1 MKIVFMGTPDFAV
14 PSLRSLAKSKHEVC
28 LVISQPDRAGNRGK
42 MSMPIIKEIAIAE
55 NIPVMQ
61 PERIK
66 QNEELMDVIKGIN
79 PDMIIVAA
87 YGKILPKE
95 LLDLPRF
102 GCVNVHAS
110 LLPKFRGASPIQH
123 AILTGET
130 HSGVT
135 IMKMAEG
142 LDTGDMYSQASLE
155 IAGSNYP
162 ELSERLAKLGAEL
175 LLKTMDDI
183 ESGKAHAEVQDET
196 KATHT
201 GIIKKEE
208 GRVNFADE
216 SAIEI
221 ERKLRAFTPWPGVYF
236 ELGDSKIKIK
246 AVEVHNDIKPVEVG
260 RPAEVIAAN
269 NDGIDVICRKG
280 VLRIKELQAP
290 GKKSIKSGDYLRGNK
305 LEVGTVLGR

>member
-1 MKIVFMGTPDFAV
+1 MKIVFMGTPDFAA
-14 PSLRSLAKSKHEVC
+14 PSLKALAKSKHEVC
-28 LVISQPDRAGNRGK
+28 LVISQ
-42 MSMPIIKEIAIAE
+42 MTMPIIKEIALAE
-55 NIPVMQ
+55 NLPVLQ

-66 QNEELMDVIKGIN
+66 QNEELMNTLREIN

-95 LLDLPRF
+95 LLDLPKF
-102 GCVNVHAS
+102 GCINVHAS

-130 HSGVT
+130 HAGVT

-162 ELSERLAKLGAEL
+162 ELSERLAELGADL
-175 LLKTMDDI
+175 LLKTIDEI
-183 ESGKAHAEVQDET
+183 ESGKAHAEVQDES
-196 KATHT
+196 KVTHT
-201 GIIKKEE
+201 GIIKKDE
-208 GRVNFADE
+208 GRLSFADE
-216 SAIEI
+216 SAAEI

-236 ELGDSKIKIK
+236 ELGDLKIKIK
-246 AVEVHNDIKPVEVG
+246 AVEVLDEIESRG

-269 NDGIDVICRKG
+269 NDGIDVACREG

-290 GKKSIKSGDYLRGNK
+290 GKKSMKSGDYLRGNK
-305 LEVGTVLGR
+305 LEIGTVLGR

>member
-1 MKIVFMGTPDFAV
+1 MKIVFMGTPDFAA
-14 PSLRSLAKSKHEVC
+14 PSLRALAKSKHDVC

-66 QNEELMDVIKGIN
+66 QNEELMDVIKGID

-155 IAGSNYP
+155 IACSNYP

-236 ELGDSKIKIK
+236 ELGDLKIKIK
-246 AVEVHNDIKPVEVG
+246 AVEVHNDIKPVEER
-260 RPAEVIAAN
+260 RPAEVIATN

-280 VLRIKELQAP
+280 ILRIKELQAP
-290 GKKSIKSGDYLRGNK
+290 GKKSMKSGDYLRGNK

>member
-1 MKIVFMGTPDFAV
+1 MKIVFMGTPDFAA
-14 PSLRSLAKSKHEVC
+14 PSLRSLAKSKHDVC

-155 IAGSNYP
+155 IAGYNYP

-236 ELGDSKIKIK
+236 ELGDLKIKIK
-246 AVEVHNDIKPVEVG
+246 AAEVHNDIKPVEER
-260 RPAEVIAAN
+260 RPAEVIATN

-290 GKKSIKSGDYLRGNK
+290 GKKSMKSGDYLRGNK

>member
-1 MKIVFMGTPDFAV
+1 MKIVFMGTPDFAA
-14 PSLRSLAKSKHEVC
+14 PSLRSLAKSKHDVC

-155 IAGSNYP
+155 IAGYNYP

-236 ELGDSKIKIK
+236 ELGDLKIKIK
-246 AVEVHNDIKPVEVG
+246 AVEVHNDIKPVEER
-260 RPAEVIAAN
+260 RPAEVIATN

-290 GKKSIKSGDYLRGNK
+290 GKKSMKSGDYLRGNK

>member
-1 MKIVFMGTPDFAV
+1 MKIVFMGTPDFAA
-14 PSLRSLAKSKHEVC
+14 PSLRALAKSKHEVC

-42 MSMPIIKEIAIAE
+42 MSMPIIKEIAITE

-61 PERIK
+61 PESIK

-155 IAGSNYP
+155 IACSNYP
-162 ELSERLAKLGAEL
+162 ELSERLAKLGAKL

-183 ESGKAHAEVQDET
+183 ESGKAHAEVQDES

-246 AVEVHNDIKPVEVG
+246 TVEVHNDIKPVEG

-269 NDGIDVICRKG
+269 NDGIDVICCKG

-290 GKKSIKSGDYLRGNK
+290 GKKSMKSGDYLRGNK

>member
-1 MKIVFMGTPDFAV
+1 MKVVFMGSPDFAV
-14 PSLRSLAKSKHEVC
+14 PSLDALHKAGVDIPFCITQKDAVSRNKRIPTAVKRRASDLGIEVYEPDIINKDRGLIEKMKLESPDF
-28 LVISQPDRAGNRGK
+28 LVVAAFGQIIS
-42 MSMPIIKEIAIAE
+42 KEILEIPKIA
-55 NIPVMQ
+55 
-61 PERIK
+61 
-66 QNEELMDVIKGIN
+66 
-79 PDMIIVAA
+79 A
-87 YGKILPKE
+87 
-95 LLDLPRF
+95 
-102 GCVNVHAS
+102 VNVHAS
-110 LLPKFRGASPIQH
+110 LLPKYRGAAPIQR
-123 AILTGET
+123 AVLEGAEET
-130 HSGVT
+130 GVT

-155 IAGSNYP
+155 IAGYNYP

-236 ELGDSKIKIK
+236 ELGDLKIKIK
-246 AVEVHNDIKPVEVG
+246 AVEVHNDIKPVEVD

-290 GKKSIKSGDYLRGNK
+290 GKKSMKSGDYLRGNK

>member
-1 MKIVFMGTPDFAV
+1 
-14 PSLRSLAKSKHEVC
+14 
-28 LVISQPDRAGNRGK
+28 

-155 IAGSNYP
+155 IAGYNYP

-236 ELGDSKIKIK
+236 ELGDLKIKIK

-280 VLRIKELQAP
+280 ILRIKELQAP
-290 GKKSIKSGDYLRGNK
+290 GKKSMKSGDYLRGNK